1 MVLLRTLPRLSLRAT
16 PIRCCASSSSGWDL
30 EPSWAR
36 ELSGELSSPYFA
48 TLRTFVDEE
57 RRTQRVLP
65 SPEQQFAAFDYCP
78 FDDVRAV
85 ILGQDPYPTPGHAH
99 GLCFSVEPGV
109 AVPGSLRNI
118 YKELASDV
126 GLVPPSS
133 GNLAG
138 WAQQGVLLLNTV
150 LTVRAGVPQ
159 SHAGQGWE
167 RLTDAAVSALSQR
180 RRGVVFFLWGASA
193 KKKAALIDGTRHCVL
208 TSAHPSPLSAHRGF
222 LGSRHFSSAN
232 AYLVAGG
239 GDPIDWA
246 QTGAVSAV
254 KEEAK
259 AAVVEMVGVVERT
272 GAAVQE
278 VEAEEDALWASQGLL
293 EVAAEVVE
301 EAEEAEAAEEEA
313 AAAVHEEEDEAAA
326 ADMWWAAADD
336 AAPIDDDEEDYV
348 NDGVWVVRESAPATM
363 PVPKPLSPPPP
374 PPPSPRAP
382 ARARRSYF

>member
-1 MVLLRTLPRLSLRAT
+1 MVLLRALPRLSLRAT
-16 PIRCCASSSSGWDL
+16 PVRACASSSSSWDL

-48 TLRTFVDEE
+48 SLRTFVDEE

-65 SPEQQFAAFDYCP
+65 SPDVQFAAFDYCP

-150 LTVRAGVPQ
+150 LTVRAGAPQ

-239 GDPIDWA
+239 GDPID
-246 QTGAVSAV
+246 
-254 KEEAK
+254 
-259 AAVVEMVGVVERT
+259 
-272 GAAVQE
+272 
-278 VEAEEDALWASQGLL
+278 
-293 EVAAEVVE
+293 
-301 EAEEAEAAEEEA
+301 
-313 AAAVHEEEDEAAA
+313 
-326 ADMWWAAADD
+326 
-336 AAPIDDDEEDYV
+336 
-348 NDGVWVVRESAPATM
+348 
-363 PVPKPLSPPPP
+363 
-374 PPPSPRAP
+374 
-382 ARARRSYF
+382 